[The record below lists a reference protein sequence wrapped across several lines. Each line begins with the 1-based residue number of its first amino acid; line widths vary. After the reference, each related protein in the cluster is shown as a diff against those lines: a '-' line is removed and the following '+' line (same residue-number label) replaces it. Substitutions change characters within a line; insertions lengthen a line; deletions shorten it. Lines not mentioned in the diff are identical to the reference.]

1 MRKKS
6 KKYIGGLTMKDKD
19 FLRVED
25 VQEILQVKENTAY
38 AVIRKL
44 NKQLKEKGFETLRVR
59 VNKKYF
65 FEKYN
70 LA

>member
-1 MRKKS
+1 
-6 KKYIGGLTMKDKD
+6 MKDKD

-44 NKQLKEKGFETLRVR
+44 NKQLKEKGFETLRGR
-59 VNKKYF
+59 VNKKI
-65 FEKYN
+65 
-70 LA
+70 LL

>member
-44 NKQLKEKGFETLRVR
+44 NKQLKEKDL
-59 VNKKYF
+59 KH
-65 FEKYN
+65 
-70 LA
+70 